1 MTYYKVVE
9 PTGAIRVGSTQNL
22 RWYQKKHNIL
32 LLADETQAQ
41 YIQIGEKLY
50 RDYWFAP
57 VTTYQVSFE
66 LAHIS
71 TISKEEYD
79 EQIKN

>member
-1 MTYYKVVE
+1 MTYFKVKNAS
-9 PTGAIRVGSTQNL
+9 GAISVGTTADL
-22 RWYQKKHNIL
+22 RQYQKKHNIL

-57 VTTYQVSFE
+57 VITYEVSFE
-66 LAHIS
+66 MAHIS

-79 EQIKN
+79 EQIKI

>member
-9 PTGAIRVGSTQNL
+9 QTGAIRVGSTQNL
-22 RWYQKKHNIL
+22 RRYQKKHNIL

-57 VTTYQVSFE
+57 VTTYQISFE
-66 LAHIS
+66 MAHIS

>member
-1 MTYYKVVE
+1 MTYYKIVE
-9 PTGAIRVGSTQNL
+9 PMGTIRVGSTQNL
-22 RWYQKKHNIL
+22 RYYQAKHKIL

>member
-1 MTYYKVVE
+1 MTYYKVIE

-22 RWYQKKHNIL
+22 RRYQKKHNIL

-57 VTTYQVSFE
+57 VTTYQISFE
-66 LAHIS
+66 MAHIS